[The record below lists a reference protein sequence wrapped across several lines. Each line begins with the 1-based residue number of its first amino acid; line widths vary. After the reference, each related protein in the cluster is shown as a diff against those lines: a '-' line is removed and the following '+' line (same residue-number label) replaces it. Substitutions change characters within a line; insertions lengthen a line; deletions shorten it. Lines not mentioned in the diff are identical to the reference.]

1 MGRPTALHFA
11 VTYINFVSHRLALLL
26 HTAHLTNLQLV
37 VVLDARNAAAQL
49 QAARAL
55 AVHERTVRYRLAR
68 IAKLTALDLQHSDDR
83 FRLELAI
90 RGARLLGEAPA
101 R

>member
-1 MGRPTALHFA
+1 
-11 VTYINFVSHRLALLL
+11 
-26 HTAHLTNLQLV
+26 
-37 VVLDARNAAAQL
+37 
-49 QAARAL
+49 
-55 AVHERTVRYRLAR
+55 VRYRLAR

-90 RGARLLGEAPA
+90 RGARLLGEVPA